1 MLISIILTYNITY
14 NYMLS
19 KYIQKQH
26 DVKTQFGSTA
36 ERQCSWF
43 AHLVANELQT
53 LLNFFDGDTFVSIY
67 NDIISKASDLKNRSK
82 TCGDIETICSPQILA
97 ISNRKWKFYH
107 CIVDED
113 KEDIFGMLAEYPNY
127 DEIKRTKMGYPKI
140 TIDDIVERVL
150 SIGEKVPV
158 LINRY
163 FMSFVMVKY
172 NKKFIIFDSHYN
184 ICGNIKPEDI
194 KNYILYDDYQ
204 QNLITVGFPQSHSKC
219 RKAQKFSMSTELN
232 ILLN

>member
-1 MLISIILTYNITY
+1 MV
-14 NYMLS
+14 S

-53 LLNFFDGDTFVSIY
+53 LLKVFFGENELKETFVNIY
-67 NDIISKASDLKNRSK
+67 NDIISKASDLKKNSK
-82 TCGDIETICSPQILA
+82 TYGDIETICSPQVMA

-107 CIVDED
+107 CVVDED
-113 KEDIFGMLAEYPNY
+113 KEDVFGMLAEYPNY
-127 DEIKRTKMGYPKI
+127 DEIKRKKLGYPKL
-140 TIDDIVERVL
+140 TIDDIVKRIL

-184 ICGNIKPEDI
+184 ICGTIKREDI

-204 QNLITVGFPQSHSKC
+204 QNLITVGFPQSHPKC
-219 RKAQKFSMSTELN
+219 RKAQKISTSAKLN
-232 ILLN
+232 VLFN